1 MADPTLK
8 SVPPL
13 KRPLLLLACVVTLI
27 AMLIGFSGTDERLLL
42 APAAVALVWA
52 AAYRAQPDESVRQLR
67 PTNAGVVVIK
77 RSPQSAPRRR
87 TEMPPT
93 PSGYAPSAAVATA
106 VAQARAT
113 KSGEPLVKRVQFGLP
128 DRPTAVVKEKESD
141 DKEEAKVKRR
151 KSKAKGDRGK
161 PTLGL

>member
-1 MADPTLK
+1 MADPMLQ

-13 KRPLLLLACVVTLI
+13 RRPLLLLACVVTLI
-27 AMLIGFSGTDERLLL
+27 ALFIGFGGTDERLLL

-67 PTNAGVVVIK
+67 ATTAGVVVIK
-77 RSPQSAPRRR
+77 RNQPSAPRRR

-93 PSGYAPSAAVATA
+93 PSGYAPSAAVAAA
-106 VAQARAT
+106 VAQARAK
-113 KSGEPLVKRVQFGLP
+113 KSDEPLVRRVQFGLP
-128 DRPTAVVKEKESD
+128 DRPAAPTIESD
-141 DKEEAKVKRR
+141 EDEKVKSKRR
-151 KSKAKGDRGK
+151 KGKSKGDRGK